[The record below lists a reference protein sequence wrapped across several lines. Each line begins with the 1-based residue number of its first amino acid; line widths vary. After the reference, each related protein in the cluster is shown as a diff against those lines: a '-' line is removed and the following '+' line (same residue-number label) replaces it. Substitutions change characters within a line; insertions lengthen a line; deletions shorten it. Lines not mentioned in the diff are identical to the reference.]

1 MANPISMTIVVVVV
15 LTALAAVVQV
25 SEAVNYVVGDTTGW
39 AVPSSSTFYTT
50 WVNGKNFSLGD
61 VLEFNFMTGQ
71 HDVATVSKTD
81 YDACSIANAIT
92 NVTTGPYNYT
102 INSNGPHYFI
112 CTFSN
117 GGHCRSG
124 QKLTI
129 SIGSST
135 EAASPGSPPTTPS
148 SSPPPPPPPAGS
160 SASPLAAT
168 LPLVFMTIALAF
180 FY

>member
-1 MANPISMTIVVVVV
+1 MANPMSMKILVVVV

-25 SEAVNYVVGDTTGW
+25 TEAVNYVVGDTTGW
-39 AVPSSSTFYTT
+39 AVPSSSNFYTT

-71 HDVATVSKTD
+71 HDVATVNKTS
-81 YDACSIANAIT
+81 YDACSIANTIT
-92 NVTTGPYNYT
+92 TVNTGPYNYT
-102 INSNGPHYFI
+102 INSTGTHYFI

-117 GGHCRSG
+117 GGHCSGG
-124 QKLTI
+124 QKLAI
-129 SIGSST
+129 SVGNST
-135 EAASPGSPPTTPS
+135 SDASPGSPPTTPS
-148 SSPPPPPPPAGS
+148 SSPPPPAGS
-160 SASPLAAT
+160 SASSLAAT